1 MGRKMTKSEMR
12 RRGAAILI
20 IGDEILSGR
29 TQDTNTATI
38 AKWLGL
44 LGIAVREVR
53 VVPDLQSE
61 IVAAVRVLSAR
72 FDYVFTTGGIG
83 PTHDDITADCMAAA
97 FETGIS
103 YHPTVFAQLEAR
115 YTAMNIGPF
124 NEARQRMARI
134 PFGASLIANSLSA
147 APGFQLGNVFVMA
160 GIPAVMQAMLD
171 DVRGRLVSG
180 RPLLSVTVSAY
191 LAEGTIASGLALLQK
206 QYPEVPMGSYPF
218 AKDGKF
224 GASLVAR
231 DSDFDRLEQV
241 RTGLEGVIRD
251 AGGEVVVI

>member
-1 MGRKMTKSEMR
+1 MGRKMTKNELR
-12 RRGAAILI
+12 QRGAAILI

-29 TQDTNTATI
+29 TQDINTATI

-61 IVAAVRVLSAR
+61 IVAAVRLLSAR

-103 YHPTVFAQLEAR
+103 YHPAVFAQLAAR
-115 YTAMNIGPF
+115 YAAMNIGPF

-134 PFGASLIANSLSA
+134 PFGASLIANSLSG
-147 APGFQLGNVFVMA
+147 APGFQLGNVFV
-160 GIPAVMQAMLD
+160 
-171 DVRGRLVSG
+171 
-180 RPLLSVTVSAY
+180 LS
-191 LAEGTIASGLALLQK
+191 LIH
-206 QYPEVPMGSYPF
+206 
-218 AKDGKF
+218 
-224 GASLVAR
+224 
-231 DSDFDRLEQV
+231 
-241 RTGLEGVIRD
+241 I
-251 AGGEVVVI
+251 